1 MNQSINCL
9 LMKEKIGI
17 KKLKNPKAFTDY
29 SQTIDDAYENWED
42 YNPTKNRRVLTVFND
57 MTADVESN
65 IKLSPI
71 VTELLFKRKKLIILL
86 VFISQSYFKEPE
98 TIRLNATHYFIK
110 KISNKRELQPIVSN
124 HWSGIDFQDFMK
136 LYKDYTKEPYSFLP

>member
-1 MNQSINCL
+1 
-9 LMKEKIGI
+9 MKEKIGI

-71 VTELLFKRKKLIILL
+71 VTELLFKRKK
-86 VFISQSYFKEPE
+86 
-98 TIRLNATHYFIK
+98 THYFACFYIA
-110 KISNKRELQPIVSN
+110 IL
-124 HWSGIDFQDFMK
+124 FQRA
-136 LYKDYTKEPYSFLP
+136 